1 MEKRGSFIFL
11 REVVA
16 LLVLMMVCTP
26 LSAYAGELS
35 FHPYIAISEEF
46 TDNVYESRDE
56 KQSDFVTR
64 FLPGMTFKYVAPLWD
79 WDLAYNLDYRL
90 YARNSRSDETTHNL
104 AAKGH
109 VKLIDERLFL
119 DISDTFKRVSLDV
132 SRDYT
137 QEGLYSNQ
145 SDSNILTVSPYA
157 IFRPGGQTTIKTGY
171 RYSNVWYRDPDAIDK
186 QEHTGFI
193 DVTHEFSQNLS
204 FSAGYAFTRQEST
217 SAYNRHA
224 PYAGARYE
232 YAENCFVFA
241 QGGYTWITYRQDGR
255 GEFNNPFWSAGVT
268 HTLGVYVLTASAAV
282 SYPEDPLTGVT
293 REKTF
298 LLSASRPIQRGDVSG
313 SLYYS
318 TFDGEGVDRT
328 RKLGGGVNAKYSLTE
343 KLNGRLA
350 ANFEH
355 YEYRTTAGHTR
366 RIYVSPG
373 ISYSLPWD
381 TSISLSYAFV
391 DYDSSARY
399 AENYTVN
406 RVMLEAR
413 KTF

>member
-1 MEKRGSFIFL
+1 MESTMEKRGSFIFL

-171 RYSNVWYRDPDAIDK
+171 RYS
-186 QEHTGFI
+186 
-193 DVTHEFSQNLS
+193 
-204 FSAGYAFTRQEST
+204 
-217 SAYNRHA
+217 
-224 PYAGARYE
+224 
-232 YAENCFVFA
+232 
-241 QGGYTWITYRQDGR
+241 
-255 GEFNNPFWSAGVT
+255 
-268 HTLGVYVLTASAAV
+268 
-282 SYPEDPLTGVT
+282 
-293 REKTF
+293 
-298 LLSASRPIQRGDVSG
+298 
-313 SLYYS
+313 
-318 TFDGEGVDRT
+318 
-328 RKLGGGVNAKYSLTE
+328 
-343 KLNGRLA
+343 
-350 ANFEH
+350 
-355 YEYRTTAGHTR
+355 
-366 RIYVSPG
+366 
-373 ISYSLPWD
+373 
-381 TSISLSYAFV
+381 
-391 DYDSSARY
+391 
-399 AENYTVN
+399 
-406 RVMLEAR
+406 
-413 KTF
+413 